1 VSSAVSETWIRR
13 FHPFAD
19 SPVRLVCFPHAG
31 GAASFYYPLSAALR
45 EHVEVLC
52 VQYPGRHERLREP
65 LIGDIAGLADGVTEA
80 LEAWRGEPLAFFGHS
95 MGAVIAFEV
104 ARRLADSGAP
114 GPVRLFASGRR
125 APSAYRNDNV
135 HKGGDAALLADI
147 RALDGTDSALL
158 ADEEVLRMALPV
170 LRNDYRAVE
179 TYRWLP
185 GAPLDCPV
193 TVLTGDTDPRVTAE
207 EAHAWDEHTAGGL
220 EVRTFDGGHFYLTAH
235 WSEISGL
242 VRDRLGAE

>member
-1 VSSAVSETWIRR
+1 VTSAVSETWIRR
-13 FHPFAD
+13 FHPLAD

-31 GAASFYYPLSAALR
+31 GAASFYYPLSAALQ

-95 MGAVIAFEV
+95 MGAVVAFEV

-147 RALDGTDSALL
+147 RALDGTAAALL
-158 ADEEVLRMALPV
+158 ADEDMLRMALPV

-179 TYRWLP
+179 TYRCLP
-185 GAPLDCPV
+185 GPPLDCPV
-193 TVLTGDTDPRVTAE
+193 TVLTGDTDPRVTEE
-207 EAHAWDEHTAGGL
+207 EAHAWDEHTAGGF
-220 EVRTFDGGHFYLTAH
+220 EVRTFAGGHFYLTAH
-235 WSEISGL
+235 WSGISGL
-242 VRDRLGAE
+242 VRDRLDAE